1 MYLISVNVGQ
11 ERSIQI
17 GKQAEQTGIY
27 KVPASGPVA
36 ITTLGVAGDAVMDVD
51 NHGGPDQA
59 VYVYG
64 AADYAWW
71 SAELGVELE
80 PGTFG
85 DNLTITNLESTA
97 LNIGDLLYVG
107 AVALQVTA
115 PRIPCATFAARMG
128 DPAFVKRFRAAER
141 PGVYCRVL
149 KAGHVQAG
157 DPVTVERY
165 TGATIAVLEMFLGF
179 YDNALSAATLRR
191 HLAAPIAVRARA
203 DIEKR
208 LQKLGGIE
216 RG

>member
-85 DNLTITNLESTA
+85 ENLTISNLESAA
-97 LNIGDLLYVG
+97 LTIGDLLHIG
-107 AVALQVTA
+107 AVTLQVTA
-115 PRIPCATFAARMG
+115 PRIPCATLAARMG

-141 PGVYCRVL
+141 PGLYCRVL
-149 KAGHVQAG
+149 AAGRVQAG
-157 DPVTVERY
+157 DPVTIERC